1 MEKVFQSVEEILADE
16 IFQAWYLKREAG
28 RVLVWENWMETHPAQ
43 RPLVNEAVM
52 CMQNILIAEG
62 GVPDGQVEAASDR
75 LMRTLAKSK
84 RTPVVRLPVARKW
97 WWAAAILIL
106 MAGGYFWLNANKRA
120 SIRSSYGQLQFQKL
134 PDGTEVTLN
143 ANSAI
148 SFSAGWEKGKERE
161 VWIDGEA
168 YFHVRK
174 TE

>member
-28 RVLVWENWMETHPAQ
+28 RVLVWENWMESHPAQ

-52 CMQNILIAEG
+52 CMQN
-62 GVPDGQVEAASDR
+62 
-75 LMRTLAKSK
+75 
-84 RTPVVRLPVARKW
+84 
-97 WWAAAILIL
+97 IL

-148 SFSAGWEKGKERE
+148 SFSAGW
-161 VWIDGEA
+161 
-168 YFHVRK
+168 
-174 TE
+174 